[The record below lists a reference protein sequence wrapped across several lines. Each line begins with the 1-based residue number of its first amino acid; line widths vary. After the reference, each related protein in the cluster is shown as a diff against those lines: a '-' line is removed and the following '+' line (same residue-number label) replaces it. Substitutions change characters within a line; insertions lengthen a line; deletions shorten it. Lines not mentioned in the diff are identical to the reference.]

1 MSQKSWTMR
10 ARSVPIING
19 IFGNAKN
26 IRNKIERIENLKM
39 GWDCARV
46 WRIIEEVAGDLKTLT
61 VTKSPVINAKHL
73 VWTDKFII
81 IIIVV
86 VIYFYK

>member
-10 ARSVPIING
+10 ARSVPITDG

-39 GWDCARV
+39 G
-46 WRIIEEVAGDLKTLT
+46 
-61 VTKSPVINAKHL
+61 
-73 VWTDKFII
+73 
-81 IIIVV
+81 
-86 VIYFYK
+86 